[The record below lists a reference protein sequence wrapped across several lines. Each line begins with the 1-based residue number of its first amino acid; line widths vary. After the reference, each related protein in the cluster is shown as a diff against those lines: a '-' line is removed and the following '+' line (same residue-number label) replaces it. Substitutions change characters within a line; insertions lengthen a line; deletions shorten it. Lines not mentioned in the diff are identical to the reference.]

1 MINWPRSEAVR
12 TLRRLG
18 DARNAFPIHTRSD
31 RLLEAFCDLGVDF
44 AATDWRFG
52 ARDEGGLPTHL
63 EKRAAE
69 APADLRRVAARVE
82 EERRNRAPCVARAPH
97 GLSMIA
103 LGAAEAR
110 TVRPSAVRNITPFP
124 SA

>member
-44 AATDWRFG
+44 A

-110 TVRPSAVRNITPFP
+110 TVRPSAVRNITLFP